1 MIQSVRHKLKK
12 KKILSI
18 LIFFFRALQDPRPK
32 AMLRLE
38 TTEVYLL

>member
-12 KKILSI
+12 KILKY
-18 LIFFFRALQDPRPK
+18 LNFFRALQDPRPK

>member
-12 KKILSI
+12 KNLKYLN
-18 LIFFFRALQDPRPK
+18 FFFRALQDPRPK